1 MKENNNFEPFDITE
15 ESVEEIRKKK
25 KEKVDSTRKYRI
37 IIIFLILLNLCIVIM
52 LLNSDKKNLNLSQVQ
67 NIDNNSLRFL
77 LLSDI
82 HDNETSIDLL
92 INKIKSNKYNYIFY
106 LGDMVKMTPGQQN
119 SSEHAKIYEQRMT
132 QYLKKLEQIA
142 PVLFIPGN
150 NEPYTI
156 CEKNSPK
163 LTQISENIHNNFKK
177 IKNDLYIMGLGG
189 CTPILNGGKY
199 DKNTIPFST
208 LNTSNVIQNGFPYNL
223 PQYGLDNYKKS
234 DEWFGNDI
242 KNLIENVKKDAGN
255 NNYQTLLL
263 SHIGPLYSW
272 TNAQQQLGTGEH
284 WLYLGSMEL
293 EKILINDENLILD
306 IHGHIHPSRGIVT
319 MIPGKTVVNPGAI
332 INGFYAELMLKK
344 ENNKWNV
351 NSMNL
356 LEL

>member
-25 KEKVDSTRKYRI
+25 KEKVDSTIKYRI

-52 LLNSDKKNLNLSQVQ
+52 LFNSDKKNLNLSQVQ

-156 CEKNSPK
+156 YEKNSPK
-163 LTQISENIHNNFKK
+163 LSNISENIHNNFKK
-177 IKNDLYIMGLGG
+177 IKNDLYIIGLGG

-242 KNLIENVKKDAGN
+242 KNLIENVKNDAGN

>member
-1 MKENNNFEPFDITE
+1 MEEKEKFEQFDILDE
-15 ESVEEIRKKK
+15 KDKKK
-25 KEKVDSTRKYRI
+25 KKKIKTEPIRKYRI
-37 IIIFLILLNLCIVIM
+37 VIILLMLLNLIIVII
-52 LLNSDKKNLNLSQVQ
+52 LINSKSNKKSNT
-67 NIDNNSLRFL
+67 NIIENSSSKNSLNFL

-82 HDNETSIDLL
+82 HDNTSSIDLIL
-92 INKIKSNKYNYIFY
+92 KKVGSKKYDYIFY

-119 SSEHAKIYEQRMT
+119 SSEHAHIYEERMT
-132 QYLKKLEQIA
+132 QYLKRLEQIA
-142 PVLFIPGN
+142 PVLYIPGN

-156 CEKNSPK
+156 YENNSPK
-163 LTQISENIHNNFKK
+163 LTQISSNIHNKYIK
-177 IKNDLYIMGLGG
+177 IKDDLYILGLGG
-189 CTPILNGGKY
+189 CVPILNGGKY
-199 DKNTIPFST
+199 DKNVIPFST

-242 KNLIENVKKDAGN
+242 KKIINEVKKDAGN
-255 NNYQTLLL
+255 KQYQTILL

-284 WLYLGSMEL
+284 WLYLGSMQL
-293 EKILINDENLILD
+293 ENIFINDENLILD

-332 INGFYAELMLKK
+332 INGFYGELNLKK
-344 ENNKWNV
+344 ENNKWKV

>member
-1 MKENNNFEPFDITE
+1 
-15 ESVEEIRKKK
+15 
-25 KEKVDSTRKYRI
+25 
-37 IIIFLILLNLCIVIM
+37 
-52 LLNSDKKNLNLSQVQ
+52 
-67 NIDNNSLRFL
+67 
-77 LLSDI
+77 
-82 HDNETSIDLL
+82 
-92 INKIKSNKYNYIFY
+92 
-106 LGDMVKMTPGQQN
+106 MVKMTPGQQN

-156 CEKNSPK
+156 YEKNSPK

-177 IKNDLYIMGLGG
+177 IKNDLYIIGLGG

-208 LNTSNVIQNGFPYNL
+208 LNTSNVIQNGFPFNL